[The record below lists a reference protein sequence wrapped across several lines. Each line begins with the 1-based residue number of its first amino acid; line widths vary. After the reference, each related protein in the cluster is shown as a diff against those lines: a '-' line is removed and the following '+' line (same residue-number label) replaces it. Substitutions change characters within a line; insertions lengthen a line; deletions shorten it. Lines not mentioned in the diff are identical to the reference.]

1 MQVVVKR
8 PHIRMEGE
16 ITPELI
22 KYMQEKFEEVE
33 IIEDQDDELVEIT
46 KSGWYR
52 RIRDQI
58 TPGENM
64 RIYRKLYNLSQK
76 ELGRKLGR
84 FTRQNI
90 SNMENGLRNISKT
103 TAKRLAEIF
112 DVSVEK
118 FL

>member
-1 MQVVVKR
+1 
-8 PHIRMEGE
+8 MEGE

-22 KYMQEKFEEVE
+22 RYVQEKFGEIEV
-33 IIEDQDDELVEIT
+33 IENEDEELVEVT
-46 KSGWYR
+46 KSDWYR
-52 RIRDQI
+52 KIRDKI

-64 RIYRKLYNLSQK
+64 RIYRKLYNFSQE
-76 ELGRKLGR
+76 ELGRKLGH

-90 SNMENGLRNISKT
+90 SNMENGHRLISKT
-103 TAKRLAEIF
+103 TAKRLAELL